1 MPERGWM
8 RMPGDEPITFPDAP
22 RAELDSALAQ
32 LVEQANRVLRTQGRL
47 RTLVRANQAV
57 VSHLELPTVLRTIV
71 EAAVELVGA
80 RYGALGVIAEA
91 GGLQQFIH
99 IGMPPSDV
107 ERIGH
112 LPEGHGLLGALIDDP
127 RPIRI
132 PSIADDARSAGFPAG
147 HPQMTAF
154 LGVPI
159 TVRDTVFG
167 NLYLTDPESGG
178 FSIDDEQLVKALA
191 ATAGFAIDNARL
203 YAESSAR
210 QAWTAAAADMTASV
224 LGGES
229 TDALQELLVRVPD
242 LLRARTTFVVEL
254 GPDGPAARIAPEAE
268 ADRVVVEAAIAM
280 DQVRSALEG
289 AQPVRLDALPA
300 LPEPAGWTPG
310 PALLAPFSLPGDR
323 PAALLAVREAGS
335 PGFTTFELERATGLA
350 RQASLAL
357 ELAAARAD
365 RQRALLLEERARIA
379 RDLHDHVI
387 QQLFGAGLELQSVE
401 SMLGPGS
408 LADRVDGAV
417 AAIDQAIAE
426 IRTAIF
432 ALSHQQS
439 GEDSLRH
446 RVLDI
451 VREVGA
457 ALPAPATVSFSGPVD
472 VVSQPELADDI
483 AAFVREG
490 LTNVVRHA
498 GATSAAVSVA
508 ATADDI
514 SVTIADDGHG
524 IRDTERRSG
533 LSNLDARA
541 KHRGG
546 ELTVDSGSHGTRLSL
561 RVPATGNG
569 GTR

>member
-1 MPERGWM
+1 MA
-8 RMPGDEPITFPDAP
+8 GDEPITFPDAP
-22 RAELDSALAQ
+22 RAELDNALSQ
-32 LVEQANRVLRTQGRL
+32 LVEQANRVLQTQGRL
-47 RTLVRANQAV
+47 RTLMRANSAV

-71 EAAVELVGA
+71 EAAVDLVGA
-80 RYGALGVIAEA
+80 HYGALGVIAET
-91 GGLQQFIH
+91 GGLEQFIH
-99 IGMPPSDV
+99 VGMPQADV

-132 PSIADDARSAGFPAG
+132 DSIADDPRSAGFPAH
-147 HPQMTAF
+147 HPPMTAF

-159 TVRDTVFG
+159 TVRDTVYG

-178 FSIDDEQLVKALA
+178 FSEDDEQLVRSLA

-210 QAWTAAAADMTASV
+210 QAWTASAAEMTASV
-224 LGGES
+224 LGGEAP
-229 TDALQELLVRVPD
+229 DALGELIGRISALVGA
-242 LLRARTTFVVEL
+242 RAAFVVQLDPEE
-254 GPDGPAARIAPEAE
+254 PAARVTTVADDDRALAE
-268 ADRVVVEAAIAM
+268 AAVEV

-289 AQPVRLDALPA
+289 AQPLRLDALRVA
-300 LPEPAGWTPG
+300 TEVAGWPPG
-310 PALLAPFSLPGDR
+310 PALVAPFALADDR
-323 PAALLAVREAGS
+323 PAALVVVRPTGAPRFS
-335 PGFTTFELERATGLA
+335 AFELERATGLA

-401 SMLGPGS
+401 SMLGPGA

-417 AAIDQAIAE
+417 ASIDQAIAE

-432 ALSHQQS
+432 ALSHQHN
-439 GEDSLRH
+439 GADSLRH

-451 VREVGA
+451 VREVGGG
-457 ALPAPATVSFSGPVD
+457 LPAPATVSFSGPVD
-472 VVSQPELADDI
+472 VVSEPGLADDI

-498 GATSAAVSVA
+498 GATSASVSVA
-508 ATADDI
+508 ASGDEI
-514 SVTIADDGHG
+514 LVVIADDGHG
-524 IRDTERRSG
+524 IGDTTRRSG
-533 LSNLDARA
+533 LGNLDERA
-541 KHRGG
+541 KRRGG
-546 ELTVDSGSHGTRLSL
+546 ALTVDSGADGTRLGLS
-561 RVPATGNG
+561 VPVPTTR
-569 GTR
+569 GTI

>member
-1 MPERGWM
+1 
-8 RMPGDEPITFPDAP
+8 MPGDEPITFPDAP

-32 LVEQANRVLRTQGRL
+32 LVDQANRVLQTQGRL
-47 RTLVRANQAV
+47 RTLVRANRAV
-57 VSHLELPTVLRTIV
+57 VSHLDLPTVLRTIV
-71 EAAVELVGA
+71 EAAVDLVGA
-80 RYGALGVIAEA
+80 HYGALGVIAEA
-91 GGLQQFIH
+91 GGLEQFIH
-99 IGMPPSDV
+99 VGMPHADV

-132 PSIADDARSAGFPAG
+132 DSIADDPRSAGFPAG
-147 HPQMTAF
+147 HPPMTAF

-159 TVRDTVFG
+159 TVRDTVYG

-178 FSIDDEQLVKALA
+178 FSDDDEQLVKALA

-210 QAWTAAAADMTASV
+210 QAWTAAAADMTAAV

-229 TDALQELLVRVPD
+229 TDALQELIVRVTA
-242 LLRARTTFVVEL
+242 LLRVRTAFVMEL
-254 GPDGPAARIAPEAE
+254 VPGEPAARVTPQTEG
-268 ADRVVVEAAIAM
+268 DLVVAEAAIAL

-289 AQPVRLDALPA
+289 AQPVRLDALPPLA
-300 LPEPAGWTPG
+300 EPAGWTPG

-335 PGFTTFELERATGLA
+335 PGFTAFDLERATGLA

-401 SMLGPGS
+401 SIIGPGA

-417 AAIDQAIAE
+417 AAIAQAIAE

-432 ALSHQQS
+432 ALSHQQN

-446 RVLDI
+446 RLLDI
-451 VREVGA
+451 ARDVGA

-472 VVSQPELADDI
+472 VVSGPGLADDI

-498 GATSAAVSVA
+498 GATSASVSVA
-508 ATADDI
+508 ASADEI
-514 SVTIADDGHG
+514 SVTIADDGRG
-524 IRDTERRSG
+524 IGDTDRRSG
-533 LSNLDARA
+533 LGNLEVRA
-541 KHRGG
+541 KRRGG
-546 ELTVDSGSHGTRLSL
+546 VLKVDSGPGGTRLSL
-561 RVPATGNG
+561 RVPVPSKGGAT
-569 GTR
+569 